1 MTSAIKE
8 NSNQKFFFGVLLLL
22 HSHPHISS
30 IYIYTVGRLHFHV
43 ESLRHLPLVFFFID
57 DIFIIHYDSVN
68 PPYEPNPLSLLNKIS
83 QIYIVGLDEGKNNT
97 TTKKNAP
104 LSDEKIDSRPL
115 YNREKRMSM
124 IFYKYERSR
133 MSISTAVKSFRSR
146 IYPRKLQVIHK
157 LDEYTISIDKIQC
170 LFLK

>member
-8 NSNQKFFFGVLLLL
+8 NSNQKFFFGFCCCCTLTHTFLPFIFIPL
-22 HSHPHISS
+22 
-30 IYIYTVGRLHFHV
+30 GRLRFHV

-57 DIFIIHYDSVN
+57 DIFIIHYDSVK

-97 TTKKNAP
+97 TTTKNAH
-104 LSDEKIDSRPL
+104 LRDEKIDSRPL

-124 IFYKYERSR
+124 IFYKYVRSR
-133 MSISTAVKSFRSR
+133 MSISILLSKASGLGYIPGNCRWYINLTTMPLV
-146 IYPRKLQVIHK
+146 
-157 LDEYTISIDKIQC
+157 
-170 LFLK
+170 